1 MVKNSLFFK
10 KSEFSEI
17 KSYAKR
23 LNSESESGEIGYYDL
38 PNFGDEIIKETEE
51 FFKDKIYDNI
61 VLVGIGGSS
70 VGVRAILRALRAK
83 KMRARLRILDNID
96 GFRFDT
102 ITQSIEFDKTIF
114 IISSKSGTTVE
125 TISIFKAILD
135 FYKPSDISKNFIF
148 ITDNGSKLEKF
159 ANQNNAK
166 VFNIP
171 KNVGGRFSILS
182 AIGLVPM
189 VALGLDAKALLQGG
203 AQCKADFFDE
213 KDDTLLQKAYHY
225 ATHKYAKINVLF
237 SYCDRLA
244 GLNDWYVQLWA
255 ESLGKKL
262 GHTRFG
268 LTPIGLV
275 GSKDQ
280 HSFLQ
285 LIIDGTRDKT
295 VSFIKILNQNSE
307 KKVPNLSLENLD
319 DLDFANG
326 ICMSEIIN
334 LQCDATM
341 HALINEGISV
351 DLIEVSEL
359 NERNLGY
366 LFYYFELLTSAV
378 GIMFGVNTYDQPGVE
393 IGKRI
398 LKSLILKEQI

>member
-10 KSEFSEI
+10 KAEFSEI

-38 PNFGDEIIKETEE
+38 PNFGDEIIKEAED

-171 KNVGGRFSILS
+171 KNVG
-182 AIGLVPM
+182 
-189 VALGLDAKALLQGG
+189 
-203 AQCKADFFDE
+203 
-213 KDDTLLQKAYHY
+213 
-225 ATHKYAKINVLF
+225 
-237 SYCDRLA
+237 
-244 GLNDWYVQLWA
+244 
-255 ESLGKKL
+255 
-262 GHTRFG
+262 
-268 LTPIGLV
+268 
-275 GSKDQ
+275 
-280 HSFLQ
+280 
-285 LIIDGTRDKT
+285 
-295 VSFIKILNQNSE
+295 
-307 KKVPNLSLENLD
+307 
-319 DLDFANG
+319 
-326 ICMSEIIN
+326 
-334 LQCDATM
+334 
-341 HALINEGISV
+341 
-351 DLIEVSEL
+351 
-359 NERNLGY
+359 
-366 LFYYFELLTSAV
+366 
-378 GIMFGVNTYDQPGVE
+378 
-393 IGKRI
+393 
-398 LKSLILKEQI
+398 